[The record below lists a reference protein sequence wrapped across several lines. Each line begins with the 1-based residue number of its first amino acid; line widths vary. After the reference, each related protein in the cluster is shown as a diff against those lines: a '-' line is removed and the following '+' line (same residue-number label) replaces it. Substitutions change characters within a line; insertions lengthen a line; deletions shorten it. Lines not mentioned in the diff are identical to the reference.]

1 MILTIFAKE
10 LINLPTFTIPSEQ
23 QSTII
28 APTEITPDS
37 ESPSEIVVKKP
48 EVKLN
53 PKIVIDSSFED
64 DTEHSENKR
73 SKFGRNSSF
82 IELFIP

>member
-64 DTEHSENKR
+64 DAENSENKR